1 MNKHF
6 AFQPEQSISNNRNP
20 DMTKEE
26 KMAQIIV
33 DSSVFQYHK
42 KRLMKEIDQALN
54 NRNQEKFKRL
64 SEQYKELLNQ
74 FPHINE

>member
-6 AFQPEQSISNNRNP
+6 AFQPEQSVSNIQNL

-26 KMAQIIV
+26 KMAQLIV

-42 KRLMKEIDQALN
+42 KRLMKEIDQALSI
-54 NRNQEKFKRL
+54 RNQENFKRL
-64 SEQYKELLNQ
+64 STQYNELINQ
-74 FPHINE
+74 FSHIH

>member
-6 AFQPEQSISNNRNP
+6 AFQPEQSVSNIQSL

-26 KMAQIIV
+26 KMAQLIV

-42 KRLMKEIDQALN
+42 KRLMKEIDQALSI
-54 NRNQEKFKRL
+54 RNQEKFKRL
-64 SEQYKELLNQ
+64 STEYNELLNQ
-74 FPHINE
+74 FSHIN

>member
-6 AFQPEQSISNNRNP
+6 AFQPEQSVSNIQSL

-26 KMAQIIV
+26 KMAQLIV

-42 KRLMKEIDQALN
+42 KRLMTEIDQALSI
-54 NRNQEKFKRL
+54 RNQEKFKCL
-64 SEQYKELLNQ
+64 STQYNELLDQ
-74 FPHINE
+74 FSHIN

>member
-6 AFQPEQSISNNRNP
+6 AFQPEQSVSNIRSL

-26 KMAQIIV
+26 KMAQLIV

-42 KRLMKEIDQALN
+42 KRLMKEIDQALSI
-54 NRNQEKFKRL
+54 RNQEKFKRL
-64 SEQYKELLNQ
+64 STEYNELLNQ
-74 FPHINE
+74 FSHIN

>member
-6 AFQPEQSISNNRNP
+6 AFQPEQSVSNIQSL

-26 KMAQIIV
+26 KMAQLIV

-42 KRLMKEIDQALN
+42 KRLMKEIDQALSI
-54 NRNQEKFKRL
+54 RNQEKFNRL
-64 SEQYKELLNQ
+64 STEYNELLDQ
-74 FPHINE
+74 FPHIN

>member
-6 AFQPEQSISNNRNP
+6 AFQPEQSVSNIQNL

-26 KMAQIIV
+26 KMAQLIV

-42 KRLMKEIDQALN
+42 KRLMKEIDQALSI
-54 NRNQEKFKRL
+54 RNQEKFKRL
-64 SEQYKELLNQ
+64 STQYNELLNQ
-74 FPHINE
+74 YSHIN

>member
-6 AFQPEQSISNNRNP
+6 AFQPEQSVSNIQNL

-26 KMAQIIV
+26 KMAQLIV

-42 KRLMKEIDQALN
+42 KRLMKEIDQALSI
-54 NRNQEKFKRL
+54 RNQEKFKRL
-64 SEQYKELLNQ
+64 STQYNELINQ
-74 FPHINE
+74 FSHIN

>member
-6 AFQPEQSISNNRNP
+6 AFQPEQSVSNIQSL

-26 KMAQIIV
+26 KMAQLIV

-42 KRLMKEIDQALN
+42 KRLMKEIDQALSV
-54 NRNQEKFKRL
+54 RNQEKFKRL
-64 SEQYKELLNQ
+64 STEYNELLNQ
-74 FPHINE
+74 FSHIN

>member
-6 AFQPEQSISNNRNP
+6 AFQPEQSVSNIQSL

-42 KRLMKEIDQALN
+42 KRLMKEIDQALCI
-54 NRNQEKFKRL
+54 RNQEKFKLL
-64 SEQYKELLNQ
+64 STQYNELLDQ
-74 FPHINE
+74 FSHIN

>member
-6 AFQPEQSISNNRNP
+6 AFQPEQFVSNIQSL

-42 KRLMKEIDQALN
+42 KRLMKEIDQALSI
-54 NRNQEKFKRL
+54 RNQEKFQLL
-64 SEQYKELLNQ
+64 STQYNELLDQ
-74 FPHINE
+74 YSHIN